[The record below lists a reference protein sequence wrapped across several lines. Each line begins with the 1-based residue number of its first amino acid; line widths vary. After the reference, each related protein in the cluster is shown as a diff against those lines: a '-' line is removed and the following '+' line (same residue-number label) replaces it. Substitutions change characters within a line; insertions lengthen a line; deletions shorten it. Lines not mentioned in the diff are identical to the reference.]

1 MHYFVPKHFYGGFPR
16 HAQSCQ
22 MNSGLVALKILNLC
36 HVLSPRGLRTHVKLI
51 AARVIFDLCQVGFS
65 AGTANSCK
73 TNSGRV
79 IFDLCQVAFSAG
91 TANSCKTN
99 SGKGNI
105 RFVPSCFLRGDCE
118 FMYN

>member
-1 MHYFVPKHFYGGFPR
+1 MGRKINLYNVNLVRSTVHYFEPKHFYGFPR

-22 MNSGLVALKILNLC
+22 MNSGLVALKIFNLC

-65 AGTANSCK
+65 AGSANSCK
-73 TNSGRV
+73 TILAARV

-91 TANSCKTN
+91 TAN
-99 SGKGNI
+99 
-105 RFVPSCFLRGDCE
+105 
-118 FMYN
+118 